1 VSGLVA
7 VSRQH
12 IRVFALYVFI
22 LIIVLV
28 LAFFYVWEYTHVTEL
43 RYKQESANRDL
54 AALKAKNRELRLRAM
69 TADSLAKVE
78 KEAAK
83 LGLSAPDRG
92 QVVVLSDPQI
102 VGGDPTR

>member
-1 VSGLVA
+1 MPA

-12 IRVFALYVFI
+12 IRVFATYMFI
-22 LIIVLV
+22 LIVVLV
-28 LAFFYVWEYTHVTEL
+28 LAFLYVWEYTHVTEL
-43 RYKQESANRDL
+43 RYKQEHANRDL
-54 AALKAKNRELRLRAM
+54 AALRAKNRELRLRSM

-78 KEAAK
+78 KEAAM

-102 VGGDPTR
+102 VGGDSIR

>member
-1 VSGLVA
+1 MPA

-12 IRVFALYVFI
+12 IRVFATYVFI
-22 LIIVLV
+22 LLIVIV

-43 RYKQESANRDL
+43 LYKQEHANRDL

-78 KEAAK
+78 KEAAA
-83 LGLSAPDRG
+83 LGMTVPDRG
-92 QVVVLSDPQI
+92 QVIVLADPQI
-102 VGGDPTR
+102 VGGDSAQ